1 MANDILEARFGSL
14 DRPLKLAGEEIPCF
28 VLEDDTRVLA
38 MTGMLKAMNM
48 SMGRGNKPGQDRL
61 SGFVTTKAIMP
72 FISNELMARIK
83 SPIVFR
89 PPHGGSVAYGYE
101 ATILTDICDAVLE
114 ARRQGKLN
122 VQQGHIAT
130 QCEILVRSFA
140 KVGIIALVDEAT
152 GFQYF
157 RAREALEEI
166 LDKFIA
172 EELRKWAK
180 TFPDEFY
187 QHLFRLRKWQYVPFS
202 AKRPGAVAT
211 YTNDLVYARLAPGVL
226 EELKKKS
233 PTYKPG
239 QRKTRFFQW
248 LTEDVGHPRLREH
261 LSAVIALMKASSTW
275 DQFHRMLQ
283 RALPKYNTDMLL
295 PYPEEEDKPPK
306 KR

>member
-1 MANDILEARFGSL
+1 MSKEILEATFGSL
-14 DRPLKLAGEEIPCF
+14 DRPLKLAGQEIPCF

-48 SMGRGNKPGQDRL
+48 SLGSANKPGQDRL
-61 SGFVTTKAIMP
+61 TSFAMTKGIMP
-72 FISNELMARIK
+72 FISDELMARIK
-83 SPIVFR
+83 TPIIFR
-89 PPHGGSVAYGYE
+89 PPHGGGVAYGYE
-101 ATILTDICDAVLE
+101 ATILTELCDAVLE
-114 ARRQGKLN
+114 SRKQGALSR
-122 VQQGHIAT
+122 QQGHIAK

-166 LDKFIA
+166 LDKFIS

-202 AKRPGAVAT
+202 TKRPGAVAA
-211 YTNDLVYARLAPGVL
+211 YTTDLIYARLAPGVL
-226 EELKKKS
+226 EELKMKN
-233 PTYKPG
+233 PPYKPG
-239 QRKTRFFQW
+239 QRKQRLFQW

-261 LSAVIALMKASSTW
+261 LSAVIALMKASNNW

-283 RALPKYNTDMLL
+283 RALPKYNTNMLL
-295 PYPEEEDKPPK
+295 PLPEDE
-306 KR
+306 